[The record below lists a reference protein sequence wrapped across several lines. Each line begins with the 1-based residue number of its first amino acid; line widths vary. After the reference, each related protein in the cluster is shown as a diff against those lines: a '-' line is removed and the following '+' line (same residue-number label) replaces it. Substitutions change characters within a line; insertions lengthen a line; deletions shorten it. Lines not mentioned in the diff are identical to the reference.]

1 MLNISENSSNS
12 KLDLEKFKSG
22 QLVIHR
28 THYTKIN
35 RVLGVFVVVLIIF
48 MFLPWTQ
55 NISGK
60 GKVTTLRP
68 DQKPQTIQSPIP
80 GRIEE
85 WFIKEGD
92 FFAAGDTLMRISEVK
107 SDYFDDE
114 LLKRTKDQINMK
126 SNAVETYNSK
136 VDILRTR
143 IEALTKERA
152 LKINQAKNKRSQIY
166 LMATTDSLNWEMGK
180 TNLEI
185 IKTQYNRVKELNA
198 EGLKSTKDVEAKRLK
213 LQETETKLEVYKN
226 KFFASKNKRT
236 NADIE
241 ISRLIT
247 SYQDKLSKAQS
258 DLYSAQT
265 SGYDAEVQL
274 SKLNTSYSNYSK
286 REGYRYIK
294 ATQAGYVN
302 KIYKSGIG
310 ETIKAG
316 EKLILIMPKDYELV
330 VETYVRPIDLP
341 LIHIG
346 EKVSVQFDGWPA
358 IVFSGWPNVSYGTYG
373 AEVIAIDNYISSN
386 GKYRI
391 LLSPDK
397 NADHPWPD
405 AIRIGS
411 GARTMALLEE
421 VPVGYE
427 IWRQLNSFPP
437 NFYQP
442 DNNMKSDSKSTY
454 EK

>member
-1 MLNISENSSNS
+1 MLNISDKSSNS
-12 KLDLEKFKSG
+12 NLDLENFKSG
-22 QLVIHR
+22 KQVIHKS
-28 THYTKIN
+28 HYTKIN
-35 RVLGVFVVVLIIF
+35 RVLGVFVICIIII

-68 DQKPQTIQSPIP
+68 NQKPQTIQSPIP

-92 FFAAGDTLMRISEVK
+92 FFAEGDTLMRISEIK
-107 SDYFDDE
+107 SDYFDDK
-114 LLKRTKDQINMK
+114 LLNRTQNQIDIK
-126 SNAVETYNSK
+126 SNSVDTYSSK
-136 VDILRTR
+136 VDILTQRIVALENERT
-143 IEALTKERA
+143 
-152 LKINQAKNKRSQIY
+152 LKIEQAKNKRSQVY
-166 LMATTDSLNWEMGK
+166 LLAKTDSLNFEMAK

-185 IKTQYNRVKELNA
+185 IKTQFNRVKQLNT
-198 EGLKSTKDVEAKRLK
+198 EGLKSTKDLEVKRLK
-213 LQETETKLEVYKN
+213 LQETETKLEMYKN
-226 KFFASKNKRT
+226 KFLASKDKRM
-236 NADIE
+236 NADLE
-241 ISRLIT
+241 ISRIST
-247 SYQDKLSKAQS
+247 SYQDKVSKAKS
-258 DLYSAQT
+258 DLYSAQ
-265 SGYDAEVQL
+265 SGSYDAQVQL
-274 SKLNTSYSNYSK
+274 SKLNTSFSNYSK
-286 REGYRYIK
+286 REDYRYIK
-294 ATQAGYVN
+294 ATQSGYVN

-316 EKLILIMPKDYELV
+316 EKLILIMPKNYELA

-346 EKVSVQFDGWPA
+346 ENVSVQFDGWPA
-358 IVFSGWPNVSYGTYG
+358 IVFSGWPNVSYGTYS
-373 AEVIAIDNYISSN
+373 AKVIAIDNYISDN
-386 GKYRI
+386 GKFRI

-397 NADHPWPD
+397 NAEHTWPS

-411 GARTMALLEE
+411 GAKTMALLEE
-421 VPVGYE
+421 VPIGYE

-442 DNNMKSDSKSTY
+442 TSTTKKTAY

>member
-1 MLNISENSSNS
+1 MLNISDKSSNS
-12 KLDLEKFKSG
+12 NLDLENFKSG
-22 QLVIHR
+22 QQVIHKS
-28 THYTKIN
+28 HYTKIN
-35 RVLGVFVVVLIIF
+35 RVLGVFVICIIII
-48 MFLPWTQ
+48 MVLPWTQ

-68 DQKPQTIQSPIP
+68 NQKPQTIQSPIP

-92 FFAAGDTLMRISEVK
+92 FFTEGDTLMRISEIK
-107 SDYFDDE
+107 SDYFDDQ
-114 LLKRTKDQINMK
+114 LLNRTKDQIEIK
-126 SNAVETYNSK
+126 SNSVETYSSK
-136 VDILRTR
+136 VDILNQR
-143 IEALTKERA
+143 IVALENERG

-166 LMATTDSLNWEMGK
+166 LLAKTDSLNFEMAK

-185 IKTQYNRVKELNA
+185 IKTQFNRVKQLNT
-198 EGLKSTKDVEAKRLK
+198 EGLKSTKDLEVKRLK
-213 LQETETKLEVYKN
+213 LQETETKLEMYKN
-226 KFFASKNKRT
+226 KFLASKNKRT
-236 NADIE
+236 NADLE
-241 ISRLIT
+241 ISRILT
-247 SYQDKLSKAQS
+247 SYQDKLSKAKS
-258 DLYSAQT
+258 DLYSAQ
-265 SGYDAEVQL
+265 SGSYDAQVQL

-286 REGYRYIK
+286 REDYKYIR
-294 ATQAGYVN
+294 ATQSGYVN

-316 EKLILIMPKDYELV
+316 EKLMLIMPKDYELA

-346 EKVSVQFDGWPA
+346 ENVSVQFDGWPA
-358 IVFSGWPNVSYGTYG
+358 IVFSGWPNVSYGTYS
-373 AEVIAIDNYISSN
+373 AKVIAIDNYISKN
-386 GKYRI
+386 GKFRI

-397 NADHPWPD
+397 DAEHPWPD

-411 GARTMALLEE
+411 GAKTMALLDE

-442 DNNMKSDSKSTY
+442 TNTTSYAK
-454 EK
+454 

>member
-1 MLNISENSSNS
+1 MLNISEKSSNS
-12 KLDLEKFKSG
+12 NLDLDKFISGKKVLNKS
-22 QLVIHR
+22 
-28 THYTKIN
+28 HYTKIN
-35 RVLGVFVVVLIIF
+35 RVLGVFVILIIII

-68 DQKPQTIQSPIP
+68 NQKPQTIQSPIP

-114 LLKRTKDQINMK
+114 LLNRTKDQIAMK
-126 SNAVETYNSK
+126 SNAVDTYNSK
-136 VDILRTR
+136 VAILEQRIAALENERT
-143 IEALTKERA
+143 
-152 LKINQAKNKRSQIY
+152 LKIDQAKNKRSQVY
-166 LMATTDSLNWEMGK
+166 LMAKTDSLNWEMAK
-180 TNLEI
+180 TNLNI
-185 IKTQYNRVKELNA
+185 ITTQYNRVKQLNA
-198 EGLKSTKDVEAKRLK
+198 EGLKSTKEVETKRMK
-213 LQETETKLEVYKN
+213 LQETETKLEMYKN
-226 KFFASKNKRT
+226 KFLASKDKRT
-236 NADIE
+236 NAVLE
-241 ISRLIT
+241 VSRIIT
-247 SYQDKLSKAQS
+247 SFQDKLSKAKS

-265 SGYDAEVQL
+265 SAYDAQVQL
-274 SKLNTSYSNYSK
+274 SKLNTSFSNYSK
-286 REGYRYIK
+286 REDYRYIK

-316 EKLILIMPKDYELV
+316 EKLVLIMPNDYELA

-358 IVFSGWPNVSYGTYG
+358 IVFSGWPNVSYGTYS
-373 AEVIAIDNYISSN
+373 AKVFAVDNYISEN
-386 GKYRI
+386 GKFRI
-391 LLSPDK
+391 LLAPDK
-397 NADHPWPD
+397 EADHPWPD

-411 GARTMALLEE
+411 GAKTMALLEE

-442 DNNMKSDSKSTY
+442 ETTKTKAKN

>member
-1 MLNISENSSNS
+1 MLNISDKSSNS

-22 QLVIHR
+22 QQVIHKS
-28 THYTKIN
+28 HYTKIN
-35 RVLGVFVVVLIIF
+35 RVLGIFVIVLIII

-80 GRIEE
+80 GRIEQ

-92 FFAAGDTLMRISEVK
+92 YFEKGDTLMRISEIK
-107 SDYFDDE
+107 SEYFDDD
-114 LLKRTKDQINMK
+114 LLNRTKDQINMK
-126 SNAVETYNSK
+126 SNSVDTYSSK
-136 VDILRTR
+136 VDVLNKR
-143 IEALTKERA
+143 IEALNKERT

-166 LMATTDSLNWEMGK
+166 LLAKTDSLNWEMAK

-185 IKTQYNRVKELNA
+185 ITTQYNRVKNLNA
-198 EGLKSTKDVEAKRLK
+198 EGLKSTKDVESKRLK
-213 LQETETKLEVYKN
+213 LQETETKLEMYKN
-226 KFFASKNKRT
+226 KFLASKNKRT
-236 NADIE
+236 NADLE
-241 ISRLIT
+241 ISRIRT
-247 SYQDKLSKAQS
+247 SYQDKLSKATS

-265 SGYDAEVQL
+265 STYDAQVQL

-286 REGYRYIK
+286 REDYRYIK
-294 ATQAGYVN
+294 ATQSGYVN

-316 EKLILIMPKDYELV
+316 EKLVLVMPTHYELA

-358 IVFSGWPNVSYGTYG
+358 IVFSGWPNVSYGTYS
-373 AEVIAIDNYISSN
+373 AKVIAIDNYISKN
-386 GKYRI
+386 GKFRI

-397 NADHPWPD
+397 EADHPWPN

-411 GARTMALLEE
+411 GAKTMALLEE
-421 VPVGYE
+421 VPIGYE

-442 DNNMKSDSKSTY
+442 SNTESTY

>member
-1 MLNISENSSNS
+1 MLNISDKSSNS
-12 KLDLEKFKSG
+12 KLDLGKFKSG
-22 QLVIHR
+22 QQVIHKS
-28 THYTKIN
+28 HYTKIN
-35 RVLGVFVVVLIIF
+35 RVLGVFVIVLIII

-92 FFAAGDTLMRISEVK
+92 YFEKGDTLMRISEIK
-107 SDYFDDE
+107 SEYFDDD
-114 LLKRTKDQINMK
+114 LLNRTKDQIDMK
-126 SNAVETYNSK
+126 SNSVETYSSK
-136 VDILRTR
+136 VDVLTKR
-143 IEALTKERA
+143 IEALNNERT

-166 LMATTDSLNWEMGK
+166 LLAKTDSLNWEMAK

-185 IKTQYNRVKELNA
+185 ITTQYNRVKNLNT
-198 EGLKSTKDVEAKRLK
+198 EGLKSTKDVESKRLK
-213 LQETETKLEVYKN
+213 LQETETKLEMYKN
-226 KFFASKNKRT
+226 KFLASKNKRT
-236 NADIE
+236 NADLE
-241 ISRLIT
+241 ILRIRT
-247 SYQDKLSKAQS
+247 SYQDKLSKATS

-265 SGYDAEVQL
+265 STYDAQVQL

-286 REGYRYIK
+286 REDYRYIR
-294 ATQAGYVN
+294 ATQSGYVN

-316 EKLILIMPKDYELV
+316 EKLVLIMPIHYELA

-358 IVFSGWPNVSYGTYG
+358 IVFSGWPNVSYGTYS
-373 AEVIAIDNYISSN
+373 AKVFAIDNYISKN
-386 GKYRI
+386 GKFRI
-391 LLSPDK
+391 LLAPDK
-397 NADHPWPD
+397 EAEHPWPE

-411 GARTMALLEE
+411 GAKTMALLEE

-442 DNNMKSDSKSTY
+442 SNTESTY

>member
-1 MLNISENSSNS
+1 MLNISKKSSDS
-12 KLDLEKFKSG
+12 QLDLDQYQSG
-22 QLVIHR
+22 KAVLNK

-35 RVLGVFVVVLIIF
+35 RVLGVFVILIVII

-60 GKVTTLRP
+60 GKITTLKP
-68 DQKPQTIQSPIP
+68 NQKPQTIQSPIP

-92 FFAAGDTLMRISEVK
+92 YFSEGDTLMRISEIK
-107 SDYFDDE
+107 SAYFDDK
-114 LLKRTKDQINMK
+114 LLDRTKDQINMK
-126 SNAVETYNSK
+126 SNSVDTYQSK
-136 VDILRTR
+136 IDILKQR
-143 IEALTKERA
+143 ILALESEQK
-152 LKINQAKNKRSQIY
+152 LKTDQAINKKSQVYLLAK
-166 LMATTDSLNWEMGK
+166 TDSLNYELAK
-180 TNLEI
+180 SNLTI
-185 IKTQYNRVKELNA
+185 IETQYNRVKSLNK
-198 EGLKSTKDVEAKRLK
+198 EGLKSTKDVEIKRLK
-213 LQETETKLEVYKN
+213 FQETDTKLEMYKN
-226 KFFASKNKRT
+226 KFLASRDKRN

-241 ISRLIT
+241 IIRIKTTFL
-247 SYQDKLSKAQS
+247 DKIAKAKS

-265 SGYDAEVQL
+265 SNYEAQVQL
-274 SKLNTSYSNYSK
+274 SKLNTSFSNYSK
-286 REGYRYIK
+286 RDQYKYVK
-294 ATQAGYVN
+294 ATQSGYVN

-316 EKLILIMPKDYELV
+316 EKLVLVMPEKYDLA

-341 LIHIG
+341 LIHVG

-358 IVFSGWPNVSYGTYG
+358 IVFSGWPNVSYGTYS
-373 AEVIAIDNYISSN
+373 AKVFAIDKSISQN
-386 GKYRI
+386 GKFRI
-391 LLSPDK
+391 LLAPDTEA
-397 NADHPWPD
+397 NHPWPE

-411 GARTMALLEE
+411 GAKTMALLED
-421 VPVGYE
+421 VPIGFE

-442 DNNMKSDSKSTY
+442 KKDKMSY